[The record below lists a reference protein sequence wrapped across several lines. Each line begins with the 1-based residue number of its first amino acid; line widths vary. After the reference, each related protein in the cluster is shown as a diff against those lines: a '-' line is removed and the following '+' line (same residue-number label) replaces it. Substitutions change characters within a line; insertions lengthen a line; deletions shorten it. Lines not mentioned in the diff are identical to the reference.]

1 MNFFVTYDRTFGK
14 HDIGA
19 LFVYEQAE
27 GENES
32 FDAQRNGL
40 LTWTMPEFHAAS
52 SDASQSIVGN
62 GSVGESGRLSYVGRL
77 NYAYDDKYL
86 LEAAFRVDGSTK
98 FAPNKRWGFFLLS
111 LLDGVY
117 PMNRFL
123 LII

>member
-1 MNFFVTYDRTFGK
+1 MYSDYQLNFFITYANKFGK
-14 HDIGA
+14 HDVGA

-40 LTWTMPEFHAAS
+40 LTWKIPEFHAAS

-62 GSVGESGRLSYVGRL
+62 GSVNETGRLSYVGRL

-98 FAPNKRWGFFLLS
+98 FAPGKR
-111 LLDGVY
+111 
-117 PMNRFL
+117 
-123 LII
+123 

>member
-1 MNFFVTYDRTFGK
+1 
-14 HDIGA
+14 
-19 LFVYEQAE
+19 
-27 GENES
+27 
-32 FDAQRNGL
+32 
-40 LTWTMPEFHAAS
+40 MPEFHAAS

-98 FAPNKRWGFFLLS
+98 FAPNKRWGFFLLF

-117 PMNRFL
+117 PMNRFC
-123 LII
+123 